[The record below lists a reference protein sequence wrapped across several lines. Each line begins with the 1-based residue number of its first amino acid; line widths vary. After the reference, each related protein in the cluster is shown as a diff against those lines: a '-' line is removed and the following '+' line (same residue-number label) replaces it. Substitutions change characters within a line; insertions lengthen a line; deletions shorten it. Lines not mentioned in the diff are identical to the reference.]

1 MSVLYTIDSKRRV
14 VFTQV
19 VGVVDGEQLHEHQDR
34 LRNDPDFQ
42 ADMRKLMDC
51 LELKD
56 AKLKTIVYS
65 HLARS
70 SPWGNRSR
78 RAIVA
83 PSALGFGLLRIFH
96 TLMSGAHGEI
106 AIFRDLQ
113 SAKTWLDL

>member
-1 MSVLYTIDSKRRV
+1 MPVLYTIDSERRV

-19 VGVVDGEQLHEHQDR
+19 VGVVDGEQLHAHQDR

-42 ADMRKLMDC
+42 ADMRELMDC

-56 AKLKTIVYS
+56 AKLKTIVYP
-65 HLARS
+65 HLVRS
-70 SPWGNRSR
+70 SPWGGKAK

-83 PSALGFGLLRIFH
+83 PSALGFGLLRIFQ
-96 TLMSGAHGEI
+96 TIMSGAHGDI

-113 SAKTWLDL
+113 SAKAWLEL